1 MLRALSHVALAAVL
15 PLAVGACAPPLPR
28 MASSFASDF
37 EPAAPVRGEAPSY
50 EEKPPGV
57 ARADAPSAEPL
68 ALERGRRCG
77 ATPGEEARAQCLR
90 GSASVQP

>member
-28 MASSFASDF
+28 MASSFASAL

-50 EEKPPGV
+50 EEQAPSV

-68 ALERGRRCG
+68 PLERGRRCG